1 MQYIWDGVSLAACNK
16 VESDIFGKFD
26 FLMKYQKI
34 GSNAYFA
41 RFLKVII
48 LLVSQIL
55 RKNGV
60 KNVVSAKNMYQSLNA
75 IRS

>member
-1 MQYIWDGVSLAACNK
+1 MQYIWDGVSLDECNK

-26 FLMKYQKI
+26 FLMKYQNM

-60 KNVVSAKNMYQSLNA
+60 KSVVSAKNMYQSLNA